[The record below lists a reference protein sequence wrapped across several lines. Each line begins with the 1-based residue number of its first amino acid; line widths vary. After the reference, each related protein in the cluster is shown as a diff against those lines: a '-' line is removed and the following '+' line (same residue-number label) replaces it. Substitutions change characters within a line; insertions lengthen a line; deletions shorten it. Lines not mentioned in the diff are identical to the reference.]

1 MNAVLYN
8 FITHKKINGTLFYC
22 FEYFCLLKKYN
33 SDIKF
38 VIFNCSFD
46 DLNYIKSI
54 FNDKY
59 SFNEQFLDDII
70 VIQRYSDII
79 KLKLKNVLTLDVRTY
94 ETLYAFLQ
102 KSKIFAYAN
111 DSHQFLNKNLN
122 HNFYGWYDFQTFNI
136 KNRLKIYKEIHK
148 TFNNKGNK
156 ILITSLCGDNIQIAK
171 TLKLDLNNILIKQ
184 SSDHNFNM
192 FSQINKIIYWHT
204 GNLDRNN
211 RSIIESV
218 IHNIELEVYLNGFFK
233 DSISE
238 RFNSVKNGNA
248 DEYFLDEHDILVQ
261 DFLNASK

>member
-111 DSHQFLNKNLN
+111 DSHQFLNKNLKKK
-122 HNFYGWYDFQTFNI
+122 GASSM
-136 KNRLKIYKEIHK
+136 K
-148 TFNNKGNK
+148 TLLL
-156 ILITSLCGDNIQIAK
+156 ILIL
-171 TLKLDLNNILIKQ
+171 
-184 SSDHNFNM
+184 
-192 FSQINKIIYWHT
+192 
-204 GNLDRNN
+204 
-211 RSIIESV
+211 
-218 IHNIELEVYLNGFFK
+218 
-233 DSISE
+233 
-238 RFNSVKNGNA
+238 
-248 DEYFLDEHDILVQ
+248 
-261 DFLNASK
+261 